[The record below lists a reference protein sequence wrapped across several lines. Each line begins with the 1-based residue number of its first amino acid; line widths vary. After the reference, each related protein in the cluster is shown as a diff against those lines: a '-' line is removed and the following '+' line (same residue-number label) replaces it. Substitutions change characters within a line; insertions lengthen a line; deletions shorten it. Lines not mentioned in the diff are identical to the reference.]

1 MTIQYCSDLHLEF
14 RENKEFLKLNPLK
27 PKGEILLLAG
37 DIVPFAILN
46 KHADFFDYVSDHFET
61 TYWIPG
67 NHEYYH
73 FDLADK
79 YGVIKE
85 AIRSNVFLV
94 NNQSVQHQ
102 NVKFVFTTL
111 WSEISPAHQWAIQQN
126 LADFHVIKF
135 NDEPYIPFH
144 ANQQHNDS
152 KLFIKEAVNENEAS
166 KIFMVTHHVPTFL
179 HYPEKYKGDA
189 LNEAF
194 ATEMY
199 DFIEQSNIDFWLYG
213 HHHYNIPVFEIGTTR
228 LLTNQLGYVKYKE
241 HMSFQRV
248 AVVYVDTKK
257 VNKL

>member
-1 MTIQYCSDLHLEF
+1 MTVQYCSDLHLEF
-14 RENKEFLKLNPLK
+14 RENKKFLKLNPLI
-27 PKGEILLLAG
+27 PRGEILLLAG

-46 KHADFFDYVSDHFET
+46 KHADFFDYVSDHFEI

-94 NNQSVQHQ
+94 NNQSVQYQ
-102 NVKFVFTTL
+102 NVKFVFSTL
-111 WSEISPAHQWAIQQN
+111 WSKISPAHQWAIQQN

-135 NDEPYIPFH
+135 NGEPYTPFH

-166 KIFMVTHHVPTFL
+166 TTFMVTHHVPTFL

-213 HHHYNIPVFEIGTTR
+213 HHHCNTPVFEIGTTR

-248 AVVYVDTKK
+248 AVVDIDTKK
-257 VNKL
+257 SK